1 MSHKSVFFS
10 RVISPVLS
18 GGIFGQ
24 GAGKEISK
32 ELDLE
37 YLGEINVRA
46 DYQDT
51 SRPASL
57 LNNEILE
64 EYRSVTEKTLEALGS
79 K

>member
-1 MSHKSVFFS
+1 MIRKLQ
-10 RVISPVLS
+10 INVLGVVENMS

-24 GAGKEISK
+24 GAGEEISK

-37 YLGEINVRA
+37 YLGDINVRA

-57 LNNEILE
+57 LNNEILD
-64 EYRSVTEKTLEALGS
+64 EYRNITGKTLKALNS
-79 K
+79 R